1 MAPKTLASFAHALSV
16 AHDLDAALVALGES
30 LAESDRAAQ
39 VALLRLDAKRKM
51 LTDALHVH
59 GLKVESLPLETTFDH
74 LPATARPAIETGGAF
89 VDLGDKSTEYLRLL
103 GFTPFPDGGLL
114 SLRGLRHD
122 GMLVGVLALQESRR
136 IFGSRTAERFAP
148 SVALFELAFFHYLE
162 REARDEAVQTL
173 ESVMQRV
180 HSEYDRRLSGME
192 GELAKARDEVKKGGS
207 VDPVQVVQFERE
219 AANAREEARKAARRA
234 DKVELQVSAAVGQ
247 LEQVH
252 LELHRRS
259 ESLRQ
264 KTRTIYLIDR
274 MLGLDA
280 EAEDPRTLA
289 EGLLTLAGDD
299 MQAQRSSLML
309 VEPGTDLLYLAAL
322 RGVAPS
328 VEVGQRV
335 PLGSGVAGKVART
348 RETLLVQDVDDA
360 KSHALLQDEFF
371 TTGSFIST
379 PLVYRGELVGVMNL
393 TNRARFGVFVED
405 DVERVRILAMVLSL
419 IAVHSRLPE
428 RLLETLGVR

>member
-1 MAPKTLASFAHALSV
+1 MAPKTLASLAHALSV

-30 LAESDRAAQ
+30 LADVDRAAQ
-39 VALLRLDAKRKM
+39 VALLRLDGKRKM
-51 LTDALHVH
+51 LADGLHVR
-59 GLKVESLPLETTFDH
+59 GLNIESVPLETTFDH
-74 LPATARPAIETGGAF
+74 LPATARPAIETGGSF

-122 GMLVGVLALQESRR
+122 GLLVAVLALQESRR

-148 SVALFELAFFHYLE
+148 SVSLFELALWRHLE
-162 REARDEAVQTL
+162 REAKDEAVQTL
-173 ESVMQRV
+173 ETVMQRV
-180 HSEYDRRLSGME
+180 HSEYDRRLSSME
-192 GELAKARDEVKKGGS
+192 GELSQARDEVRKSGT
-207 VDPVQVVQFERE
+207 VDASQLVHLERE
-219 AANAREEARKAARRA
+219 AMNAREEARKAGRRA
-234 DKVELQVSAAVGQ
+234 DKVEQQVTAAVGQ

-252 LELHRRS
+252 LELHRRT
-259 ESLRQ
+259 ESLRA

-289 EGLLTLAGDD
+289 EGLLNLAGDD

-309 VEPGTDLLYLAAL
+309 VEPGTDMLYLAAL

-335 PLGSGVAGKVART
+335 PLGTGVAGKVART
-348 RETLLVQDVDDA
+348 RETLLVQDVNDA
-360 KSHALLQDEFF
+360 KAHALLQDEFF

-379 PLVYRGELVGVMNL
+379 PLVYRGDLVGVMNL

-405 DVERVRILAMVLSL
+405 DVERVRILALVMSL

-428 RLLETLGVR
+428 RLLETLSAR